1 MTTIRLAVSV
11 LLVLHIAHGQSALR
25 DVRRIYIGEIAGN
38 IEKIAHERLNALLT
52 NTNGRFVVTEEKDKA
67 DAVLTG
73 VAVEKSGFSFGA
85 TPAMA
90 RGGTFTQVDL
100 VLRLVGK
107 NSETIWAFDGAK
119 GRCYSAPVT
128 GCAIDQL
135 VKDAKK
141 KTK

>member
-1 MTTIRLAVSV
+1 MTTIRLAAAV

-25 DVRRIYIGEIAGN
+25 DVRRIYIGEITGN
-38 IEKIAHERLNALLT
+38 IEKLSHERLNALIT

-85 TPAMA
+85 TPAAA
-90 RGGTFTQVDL
+90 RGGTFTHVDL

>member
-1 MTTIRLAVSV
+1 
-11 LLVLHIAHGQSALR
+11 
-25 DVRRIYIGEIAGN
+25 
-38 IEKIAHERLNALLT
+38 
-52 NTNGRFVVTEEKDKA
+52 
-67 DAVLTG
+67 
-73 VAVEKSGFSFGA
+73 
-85 TPAMA
+85 MA